1 MQRKEIK
8 REITNCDNDLT
19 SFLLKGLSP
28 SELDIFLG
36 ICYKCKRQKTRTAK
50 ITFNELRGLSYFS
63 VKDNERFQDRILA
76 VSKKLSS
83 LSFEINNGSIYYGF
97 SFFSMYKIDTNNEY
111 IEITINEHLAYLLND
126 FEKNYTS
133 IKPFEHK

>member
-1 MQRKEIK
+1 M
-8 REITNCDNDLT
+8 
-19 SFLLKGLSP
+19 LKGLSP

-50 ITFNELRGLSYFS
+50 ITFDELRELSYFS
-63 VKDNERFQDRILA
+63 TKDNERFQDKVLA
-76 VSKKLSS
+76 VNKKLSS
-83 LSFEINNGSIYYGF
+83 LSFEINDGSVYYGF

-111 IEITINEHLAYLLND
+111 IEITINEHFAYLLND

-133 IKPFEHK
+133 MELFEHK

>member
-8 REITNCDNDLT
+8 REITNCDNDLI

-50 ITFNELRGLSYFS
+50 IAFDELRELSYFS
-63 VKDNERFQDRILA
+63 TKDNERFQDKVLA
-76 VSKKLSS
+76 VNKKLSS
-83 LSFEINNGSIYYGF
+83 LSFEINDGNVYCGF

-126 FEKNYTS
+126 FEKNLRINGTV
-133 IKPFEHK
+133 

>member
-36 ICYKCKRQKTRTAK
+36 ICYKCKRQKTRTTK
-50 ITFNELRGLSYFS
+50 ITFDKLRELSYFS
-63 VKDNERFQDRILA
+63 TKDNERFQDKVLA
-76 VSKKLSS
+76 VNKKLSS
-83 LSFEINNGSIYYGF
+83 LSFEINDGSVYYGF

-111 IEITINEHLAYLLND
+111 IEITINEHFAYLLND
-126 FEKNYTS
+126 FEKNLHINGTV
-133 IKPFEHK
+133 

>member
-50 ITFNELRGLSYFS
+50 ITFDELRELSCFS
-63 VKDNERFQDRILA
+63 TKDNERF
-76 VSKKLSS
+76 
-83 LSFEINNGSIYYGF
+83 
-97 SFFSMYKIDTNNEY
+97 
-111 IEITINEHLAYLLND
+111 
-126 FEKNYTS
+126 
-133 IKPFEHK
+133 

>member
-50 ITFNELRGLSYFS
+50 ITFDELRELSYFS
-63 VKDNERFQDRILA
+63 TKDNERFQDKVLA
-76 VSKKLSS
+76 VNKKLSS
-83 LSFEINNGSIYYGF
+83 LSFEINDGSVYYGF

-126 FEKNYTS
+126 FEKNLHINGTV
-133 IKPFEHK
+133 